1 MYKVQRTTLDWDFMG
16 SDLAWANRDNPVYK
30 DANLPAIFLAY
41 ADIYPKVTSR
51 LCSAALKNLS
61 RNLKAWL
68 SKDGNVARA
77 KGIKFLEA
85 DWQRIPEGQGP
96 RLGLED
102 DNILILLPTEYYPEV
117 SRDSRCLN
125 RPGWYNTPPK
135 RNILYFYPGSSP
147 IKPVG
152 RLYDRY
158 MKDKTSSEDQV
169 PMLNV
174 HPNNPDLCFPWG

>member
-1 MYKVQRTTLDWDFMG
+1 MG